1 MMLLVSLMALGLA
14 QPVMLD
20 RLLATVAGQPITLS
34 DVRAARLL
42 RDTAAGLDDERL
54 VNSLVDRELMRTE
67 VERYAVANPPDAAID
82 ERLQAA
88 AARAGGD
95 APFAAALAR
104 AGLSS
109 MQARAIVRDD
119 LRIEAYLDQ
128 RFAATSQPTEDEVVS
143 YYRTRHPDATVDLPS
158 AEALAGA
165 RRDLARERRQKIVEE
180 WLSGLRRRAEIR
192 RVEGGAGAG

>member
-1 MMLLVSLMALGLA
+1 MLLALL

-34 DVRAARLL
+34 DARAARLL

-54 VNSLVDRELMRTE
+54 VSSLVDRELMRTE
-67 VERYAVANPPDAAID
+67 VERYAVANPPDAAIG
-82 ERLQAA
+82 ERLHAA
-88 AARAGGD
+88 AVRAGGD
-95 APFAAALAR
+95 APFSAALAR

-109 MQARAIVRDD
+109 AQARAIVRDD

-128 RFAATSQPTEDEVVS
+128 RFASTSQPTEDEVVS
-143 YYRTRHPDATVDLPS
+143 YYRIRHPEATVEAPS

-192 RVEGGAGAG
+192 HLEGGAGSS

>member
-1 MMLLVSLMALGLA
+1 MVLVSLMTLTLA

-34 DVRAARLL
+34 DARAARLL
-42 RDTAAGLDDERL
+42 RETAAGLDDERL
-54 VNSLVDRELMRTE
+54 VGSLVDRELMRTE
-67 VERYAVANPPDAAID
+67 VERYAVANPPDVAVD
-82 ERLQAA
+82 QRLQAA
-88 AARAGGD
+88 ALRAGGD

-109 MQARAIVRDD
+109 TQARAIVRDD

-128 RFAATSQPTEDEVVS
+128 RFASTSQPTEDEVVR
-143 YYRTRHPDATVDLPS
+143 YYRSRHPEPAPEPPS

-165 RRDLARERRQKIVEE
+165 RRDLARERRQKIIEE

-192 RVEGGAGAG
+192 RVEGGAGSS